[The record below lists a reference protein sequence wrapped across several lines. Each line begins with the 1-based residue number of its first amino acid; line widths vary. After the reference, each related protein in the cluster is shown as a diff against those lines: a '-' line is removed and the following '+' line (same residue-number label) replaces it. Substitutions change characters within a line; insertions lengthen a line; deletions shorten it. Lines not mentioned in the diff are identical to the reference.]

1 MSSNQIPDSEVVL
14 DPKSTVLLVVDV
26 QNEFVKP
33 GGRFYDIKDQ
43 AELDRAHLMVRKLES
58 FLGKCREENLRIIF
72 LQSIRS
78 PDAPEFKAWGTKP
91 HLLEG
96 TWPSQIIDE
105 LKPRDNEIVV
115 QKRSHDCFIK
125 PDMEDV
131 FRKLDLR
138 PFETKFI
145 VTGGSISVC
154 SYTAIIGLSQRNYY
168 TVVPIDC
175 SYGLKQ
181 GEEFAIKQFSTGAY
195 NYNVALT
202 NSDKIRFESAS
213 GVTEATP
220 PIGTP
225 STH

>member
-1 MSSNQIPDSEVVL
+1 MSSSQIPDSEIVL
-14 DPKSTVLLVVDV
+14 DPNSTVLLVVDV

-43 AELDRAHLMVRKLES
+43 AERDRAHSMVSKLSS
-58 FLGKCREENLRIIF
+58 FLRRCREQEGLRVIF
-72 LQSIRS
+72 LQSVRS
-78 PDAPEFKAWGTKP
+78 PDAPEFKAWGTTP

-105 LKPRDNEIVV
+105 LTPLDSEVV
-115 QKRSHDCFIK
+115 VRKNSHDCFIK

-131 FRKLDLR
+131 FQKLGLR
-138 PFETKFI
+138 PFESKFI

-168 TVVPIDC
+168 SAVPVDC

-181 GEEFAIKQFSTGAY
+181 GEEFAIKQLSSGAY

-202 NSDKIRFESAS
+202 NSDKIRFEPGSNS
-213 GVTEATP
+213 
-220 PIGTP
+220 
-225 STH
+225 

>member
-1 MSSNQIPDSEVVL
+1 MSNNHIPDSEVVL
-14 DPKSTVLLVVDV
+14 DPKGTVLLVVDV

-43 AELDRAHLMVRKLES
+43 GERDRAHSMVAKLAS
-58 FLGKCREENLRIIF
+58 FLQKCRQEQDLKIIF

-78 PDAPEFKAWGTKP
+78 IDAPEYKAWGTKP

-96 TWPSQIIDE
+96 TWNSQIIDE
-105 LKPRDNEIVV
+105 LKPLDNEVVV

-125 PDMEDV
+125 PDMEDI
-131 FRKLDLR
+131 FQKFGLR
-138 PFETKFI
+138 PFESKFI

-181 GEEFAIKQFSTGAY
+181 GEEFAINQFSSGAY

-202 NSDKIRFESAS
+202 NSDKIRFGPESA
-213 GVTEATP
+213 
-220 PIGTP
+220 
-225 STH
+225 

>member
-1 MSSNQIPDSEVVL
+1 MSSTQIPDSEVVL

-43 AELDRAHLMVRKLES
+43 AERDRAHSMVSKLES
-58 FLGKCREENLRIIF
+58 FLGKCRQENLKIIF
-72 LQSIRS
+72 LQSVRS

-105 LKPRDNEIVV
+105 LKPRDNEVVV

-125 PDMEDV
+125 PELESV
-131 FRKLDLR
+131 FQKLGLR

-181 GEEFAIKQFSTGAY
+181 GEEFAIKQLSSGAY
-195 NYNVALT
+195 NYDVALT
-202 NSDKIRFESAS
+202 NSDKIRFESAAS
-213 GVTEATP
+213 VTEATP